1 MKLFAF
7 FESESSVRV
16 HLLEETALERRPLE
30 VPALQFGERIE
41 EFSFVLVVGEHVVEA
56 LADLFEEK
64 VLERLQG
71 VPDVFL
77 ESEVRQRVDAV
88 VADVQS
94 VETAEFEEASEVDVF
109 LEQIVAEVEGLGE
122 EGLP

>member
-1 MKLFAF
+1 
-7 FESESSVRV
+7 
-16 HLLEETALERRPLE
+16 
-30 VPALQFGERIE
+30 
-41 EFSFVLVVGEHVVEA
+41 
-56 LADLFEEK
+56 
-64 VLERLQG
+64 
-71 VPDVFL
+71 VFL